1 MQPRISDDYKRMNN
15 HMHDKDDRY
24 GTSGHLYAEQV
35 LEVMTASGSKNILD
49 YGCGK
54 NTLAQSLPQV
64 VVRGYDPCLK
74 GFDSDPK
81 PADMVV
87 CTDVMEHIEPDKV
100 DAVLAHIAYL
110 MVNVAFMVIALVPAK
125 KTLSDGRNAHL
136 IVESMDWWIT
146 KLMPLFDI
154 KMLHHLDNRFMVVM
168 EAKHAAS

>member
-1 MQPRISDDYKRMNN
+1 MQPRISEEYRRMNN
-15 HMHDKDDRY
+15 HMHEDNERY

-35 LEVMTASGSKNILD
+35 LEILSASGSRTVLD

-54 NTLAQSLPQV
+54 NTLAQALPQV
-64 VVRGYDPCLK
+64 VVRGYDPCVP
-74 GFDSDPK
+74 GFDAEPK

-87 CTDVMEHIEPDKV
+87 CTDVMEHIEPEKV
-100 DAVLAHIAYL
+100 DSVLAHIAYL
-110 MVNVAFMVIALVPAK
+110 SINVTMMVIALVPAK
-125 KTLSDGRNAHL
+125 KTLADGRNAHL

-146 KLMPLFDI
+146 KLMPIFDI